1 MSNSAKPEPRAV
13 AGPLTRWKVLVG
25 AIIVQLILG
34 TVYGYSIFWQP
45 LEDALYPAPIITVA
59 EQTKLETTGQSLP
72 ANAIVLS
79 DADAKKK
86 HDERQAPLKQAFA
99 LAILTFAL
107 TMVYAGKVQD
117 AKGPRYPAL
126 IGSVLLGAGFLAAGA
141 LLSGKVSDA
150 NQVTMLLWLFIGVVA
165 GAGIGF
171 AYVCPIAAL
180 VKWFP
185 DAKGLVSGIAV
196 AGFGFGAFIIS
207 YKALPFSGTV
217 YIKEHSISQFFLVH
231 GVVCLVA
238 VALGALL
245 LSNPPG
251 TVPAVRADGGPG
263 ELLKNKAFYMIWMM
277 FFSGALAGLTV
288 IGVAKGFAGEQLVA
302 NALGSIDAETKKS
315 LMEKGA
321 AAVGMLAVFNAIG
334 RVVWGTVSDKI
345 GRTPTF
351 IAMFLFQTVMM
362 FLLPAMK
369 TEIAITLAAGM
380 VGFNFGGNFAL
391 FPSATAELFGAKKLG
406 QNYGLVFTSYGV
418 AGVVG
423 IQAGN
428 IAKTVT
434 GSYSAAFALAGLLC
448 LVSAILA
455 IALHITSKRGPA
467 AASAS

>member
-1 MSNSAKPEPRAV
+1 MSLSEKPDRAA

-45 LEDALYPAPIITVA
+45 LEEAVYPVPVLTASEHA
-59 EQTKLETTGQSLP
+59 KLEAVGKP
-72 ANAIVLS
+72 HA
-79 DADAKKK
+79 ADAIIAPEAEAKKQ
-86 HDERQAPLKQAFA
+86 HDERQAPLRWAFA

-107 TMVYAGKVQD
+107 TMVGAGKVQD
-117 AKGPRYPAL
+117 AKGPRLPAL
-126 IGSVLLGAGFLAAGA
+126 IGAALMGLGFLAAGGILMA
-141 LLSGKVSDA
+141 KLPGVGLNTILLCL
-150 NQVTMLLWLFIGVVA
+150 TIGVVA

-185 DAKGLVSGIAV
+185 EAKGLVSGLAV
-196 AGFGFGAFIIS
+196 AGFGFGAFIVS

-217 YIKEHSISQFFLVH
+217 FIAEHGIANFYLVH
-231 GVVCLVA
+231 GIVSLVA
-238 VALGALL
+238 VSLGALL

-251 TVPAVRADGGPG
+251 TVPAARTDGGVG

-302 NALGSIDAETKKS
+302 NALGAIDAETKKA

-334 RVVWGTVSDKI
+334 RVVWGTISDKV

-362 FLLPAMK
+362 FLLPSMK
-369 TEIAITLAAGM
+369 TETAITLAAGM

-428 IAKTVT
+428 YAKTVT